1 MLGLDEVR
9 ELEVIMVKF
18 KMGVGEL
25 DSELGGKTKFQEI
38 GSVYGF
44 RLIIRWMS
52 FRK

>member
-9 ELEVIMVKF
+9 ELGVIIVKF

-44 RLIIRWMS
+44 RLITR
-52 FRK
+52 

>member
-1 MLGLDEVR
+1 MVGSKRNSIDEG
-9 ELEVIMVKF
+9 VIMVKF

-44 RLIIRWMS
+44 RLITR
-52 FRK
+52 